1 MGEKDGV
8 LVVKGAVCE
17 MGKCV
22 TNHVQKLSL
31 SLHDVEGGAEHSWAE
46 IEMGKCVT
54 NHVQKLSLSLH
65 DVRG

>member
-1 MGEKDGV
+1 MMTKLGIVQNLLRACCTVLVVGVGEEAGV

-31 SLHDVEGGAEHSWAE
+31 SLHG
-46 IEMGKCVT
+46 
-54 NHVQKLSLSLH
+54 
-65 DVRG
+65 VRG

>member
-1 MGEKDGV
+1 MLSNVQNLLRASRTVLVVGVGEKDGV

-31 SLHDVEGGAEHSWAE
+31 SLHDV
-46 IEMGKCVT
+46 
-54 NHVQKLSLSLH
+54 
-65 DVRG
+65 RG

>member
-1 MGEKDGV
+1 MAKLRNVQNLLRAYCAVLVVGVGEEDGV

-17 MGKCV
+17 MG
-22 TNHVQKLSL
+22 
-31 SLHDVEGGAEHSWAE
+31 E
-46 IEMGKCVT
+46 CVT